1 MEDHPGST
9 KSLYLPVVSCMR
21 TSYILKYINTHTEE
35 PTTQIHTITLTTHA
49 WHLLFI
55 HFTCTDTLR
64 LRALAQASKIASFS
78 SSPVILVIVF
88 SWFHANT
95 QRRGR
100 LSLDLALKLIS
111 SSSAILNTMEL
122 SKLSKYHLHSFL
134 YPQGHSQQKK
144 HLNSYSSNFL
154 VSNQPTKPNQT
165 KPNQPNPTNQPTNQ
179 TTNQPSN
186 HLHPPSVHSRHQI
199 LSCHPT

>member
-9 KSLYLPVVSCMR
+9 KSLYLPVIGCMR

-55 HFTCTDTLR
+55 HFTCTDNLR

-144 HLNSYSSNFL
+144 HLITYSSNFL
-154 VSNQPTKPNQT
+154 VSNQPTNQTKPNQT
-165 KPNQPNPTNQPTNQ
+165 KPNQTNQPTNHL
-179 TTNQPSN
+179 TTFTP
-186 HLHPPSVHSRHQI
+186 HLFIQGTKYFRVIQRNLAP
-199 LSCHPT
+199 

>member
-9 KSLYLPVVSCMR
+9 KSLYLPVIGCMR

-55 HFTCTDTLR
+55 HFTCTDNLR

-144 HLNSYSSNFL
+144 HFITYSSNFL
-154 VSNQPTKPNQT
+154 VSNQPTNQPTKPNQT
-165 KPNQPNPTNQPTNQ
+165 KPNQTKPNQTKPNQTKPNQTKPNQTKPTNQPT
-179 TTNQPSN
+179 
-186 HLHPPSVHSRHQI
+186 I
-199 LSCHPT
+199 